1 MVAYC
6 QPVVQKL
13 VAECRNSTLSTTA
26 RGRAF
31 EQLFAHFLEP
41 IPSVVFETDTVNF
54 AQSDEIDIAVAHN
67 PWQSG
72 LGCYPSLFLVEAKN
86 WDTDVDSP
94 SIGAFTDR
102 LRDRHLE
109 LGILFTT
116 KGVTGDKESR
126 RAAHHKAASAQVSGI
141 RLVLITVEDV
151 LRLRTSEEFT
161 LLLIKRVLGLAASGS
176 FVLNWI

>member
-1 MVAYC
+1 MVDYS
-6 QPVVQKL
+6 QPVIQKL
-13 VAECRNSTLSTTA
+13 LAECRNSTLPTTA

-41 IPSVVFETDTVNF
+41 IPSVVFQTDTVNF

-67 PWQSG
+67 PWLSG

-86 WDTDVDSP
+86 WDDYVDSP
-94 SIGAFTDR
+94 SISVFTEK
-102 LRDRHLE
+102 LRERRIE

-116 KGVTGDKESR
+116 KGVTGDPEAR
-126 RAAHHKAASAQVSGI
+126 RAAHHKAASAQRDGI

-151 LRLRTSEEFT
+151 LRLRRSEELT
-161 LLLIKRVLGLAASGS
+161 RLLIKRVLGMAASGS
-176 FVLNWI
+176 FVLNWT

>member
-1 MVAYC
+1 MVAYA
-6 QPVVQKL
+6 QTVVQKFL
-13 VAECRNSTLSTTA
+13 AECQDASLSTTA

-41 IPSVVFETDTVNF
+41 VPSVVFQRDTVNF

-86 WDTDVDSP
+86 WDADVDSP
-94 SIGAFTDR
+94 SISVFTEK
-102 LRDRHLE
+102 LRARCIE

-116 KGVTGDKESR
+116 RGVTGEPASR
-126 RAAHHKAASAQVSGI
+126 RAAHEQAASALRDGI
-141 RLVLITVEDV
+141 RLVLITVDDV

-161 LLLIKRVLGLAASGS
+161 LLLVKRVLGLAASGS